1 MSFTLDAVLAALLD
15 PALAAPAMLSLKV
28 AALTLLA
35 HLVLGIGLGWALAVP
50 RWPGRTLLDLAVTL
64 PLVFPPIALGFF
76 LLLVLG
82 RRSPVGQWLDQGFGI
97 GFIFTFEGVVL
108 ASVVAGLPLVVK
120 PIEAAIA
127 GTSRRLGEASRTLGR
142 GEWDT
147 FVRVILPNVR
157 GAIVAGLVLGTA
169 RSLGEVG
176 ITLMLGGNIVGRT
189 NTVSLEIYNAV
200 SSGEYLRGIVL
211 SVLLGLVSIVVFVV
225 MRHAT
230 VTRTGHAAAP
240 A

>member
-1 MSFTLDAVLAALLD
+1 MSVTLDAILATLLD
-15 PALAAPAMLSLKV
+15 PALAGPAILSLRV
-28 AALTLLA
+28 TALTLFV

-50 RWPGRTLLDLAVTL
+50 KWPGRTLLDLAVTL

-82 RRSPVGQWLDQGFGI
+82 RRSPIGLWFDQVFGI
-97 GFIFTFEGVVL
+97 SFIFTFEGVLL

-127 GTSRRLGEASRTLGR
+127 GVSKRLGEASRTLGR
-142 GEWDT
+142 SEWDT
-147 FVRVILPNVR
+147 LMRIILPNVR
-157 GAIVAGLVLGTA
+157 GAILAGLVLGTA

-200 SSGEYLRGIVL
+200 FNGEYLRGVVL
-211 SVLLGLVSIVVFVV
+211 SVLLGFASIAVFLV
-225 MRHAT
+225 MRRVSVAHPQEAW
-230 VTRTGHAAAP
+230 HP
-240 A
+240 

>member
-1 MSFTLDAVLAALLD
+1 MNVTFDALLAALFD

-50 RWPGRTLLDLAVTL
+50 KWPGRTLLDLAVTL

-82 RRSPVGQWLDQGFGI
+82 RRSPVGQWLDQSFGI
-97 GFIFTFEGVVL
+97 SFIFTFEGVLL

-127 GTSRRLGEASRTLGR
+127 GASRRLGEASRTLGR
-142 GEWDT
+142 SEWDT
-147 FVRVILPNVR
+147 LVRVILPNVR

-200 SSGEYLRGIVL
+200 FNGEYLRGVVL
-211 SVLLGLVSIVVFVV
+211 SVLLGLVSIAVFVV
-225 MRHAT
+225 MRRAT
-230 VTRTGHAAAP
+230 VARAGHGAAP